1 MSFEAMFFDLDDTLY
16 PPTTGVWNAIG
27 DRMDVYITEILDIAP
42 EKVKPLREELFH
54 EYGTTLR
61 GLKTLYGIDE
71 IKFLDYVHDI
81 PLDRYLQPDLALVNT
96 IGLYPGRKIIFTN
109 ANQSHAERVIS
120 ILGLDGI
127 FSEIIDILQITP
139 YCKPLPEAYQKAL
152 EISSVHEVRNC
163 VVIDDSTRNLKT
175 AHEMGFYTI
184 QVGTDTRSPYADAAV
199 LTLADLP
206 DVIPAGHEPESEW

>member
-1 MSFEAMFFDLDDTLY
+1 MFFDLDDTLY
-16 PPTTGVWNAIG
+16 PATTGVWNAIG
-27 DRMDVYITEILDIAP
+27 DRMDVYITEILGIAP
-42 EKVKPLREELFH
+42 EKVKPLRKELFH

-81 PLDRYLQPDLALVNT
+81 PLDHYLQPDLALVKS
-96 IGLYPGRKIIFTN
+96 IGLYPERKIIFTN
-109 ANQSHAERVIS
+109 ASLAHAERVIS
-120 ILGLDGI
+120 ILGLDGV

-152 EISSVHEVRNC
+152 EISSVHEVQNC
-163 VVIDDSTRNLKT
+163 VMIDDSTRNLKT

-184 QVGTDTRSPYADAAV
+184 QVGTDSRSPYADATV

-206 DVIPAGHEPESEW
+206 DVIPAEHASESEW

>member
-1 MSFEAMFFDLDDTLY
+1 MFFDLDDTLY
-16 PPTTGVWNAIG
+16 PPTTGVWDAIG
-27 DRMDVYITEILDIAP
+27 DRMDVYITEILGIAP

-81 PLDRYLQPDLALVNT
+81 PLDHYLQPDLALVNT
-96 IGLYPGRKIIFTN
+96 LGLFPGRKIIFTN
-109 ANQSHAERVIS
+109 ASQAHAERVIS
-120 ILGLDGI
+120 VLGLNGV

-139 YCKPLPEAYQKAL
+139 YCKPLPGAYQKAL
-152 EISSVHEVRNC
+152 EISSVHEVQNC
-163 VVIDDSTRNLKT
+163 VMIDDSTRNLKT
-175 AHEMGFYTI
+175 AHKMGFYTI
-184 QVGTDTRSPYADAAV
+184 QVGTDARSPYADAAV

-206 DVIPAGHEPESEW
+206 DVIPAGHEPKGEW